1 MLHVHVAHLVSPGA
15 QPPGHRSERFRKRLR
30 RLKPVRP
37 SHKCELDYRGDLR
50 VLTGALKI
58 IATKHLLP
66 ELRRDFPG
74 QLAHDAA
81 VPPRLSQIVGDVA
94 RRFGGVQ
101 KQAEKI
107 ASLAAQRTLAA
118 TDERLARSIRDSMG
132 VNIEPYLTGH
142 GNIGKVLGEK
152 VIANVDLIKTIP
164 EEYFQGIADRVANNW
179 RSGGRWENIVGDI
192 DRMGEDTDAR
202 AEVIARDQT
211 AKLNSAFNQ
220 VRQRDVGIEEYEWA
234 AKDDE
239 RTRTDHWAL
248 NTTVHRWDEPGPLE
262 GTIDGEPCHPGEDIL
277 CRCDALPYVDL
288 DALEARL
295 GLGPMDEEREAA

>member
-1 MLHVHVAHLVSPGA
+1 M
-15 QPPGHRSERFRKRLR
+15 
-30 RLKPVRP
+30 
-37 SHKCELDYRGDLR
+37 DYLGDLR

-81 VPPRLSQIVGDVA
+81 VPPRLQQIVGDVA
-94 RRFGGVQ
+94 RRFGGIH

-107 ASLAAQRTLAA
+107 ASLAAKRNLAA
-118 TDERLARSIRDSMG
+118 VDERLSRSIRDSMS
-132 VNIEPYLTGH
+132 VNIEPYLSPH
-142 GNIGKVLGEK
+142 GRIGKVLGEK
-152 VIANVDLIKTIP
+152 VIENVDLIKTIP
-164 EEYFQGIADRVANNW
+164 EEYFQGIADKVAGNW
-179 RSGGRWENIVGDI
+179 RAGGRWENLVDDI

-220 VRQRDVGIEEYEWA
+220 VRQTDVGIEQYEWA
-234 AKDDE
+234 ATDDE
-239 RTRTDHWAL
+239 RTRPDHWEL
-248 NTTVHRWDEPGPLE
+248 NTTIHRWDEPGPLA

-277 CRCDALPYVDL
+277 CRCDALPCVDL
-288 DALEARL
+288 DALEQWL
-295 GLGPMDEEREAA
+295 GLAPMEEEAA